1 MRKRGAGCLRET
13 GPMGIAGG
21 VIPLS
26 DSLSLSLSLFLKFG
40 FFGQRQREIAR
51 GLCKRRSPK
60 SQS

>member
-1 MRKRGAGCLRET
+1 
-13 GPMGIAGG
+13 MGIAGG